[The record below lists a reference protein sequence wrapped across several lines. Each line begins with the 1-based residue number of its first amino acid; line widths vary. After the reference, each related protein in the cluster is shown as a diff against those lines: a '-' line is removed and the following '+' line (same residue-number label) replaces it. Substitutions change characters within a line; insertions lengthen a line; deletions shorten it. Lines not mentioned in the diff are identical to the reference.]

1 MVCHD
6 DYIDAST
13 NSPLYL
19 MNQGG
24 CPGYKSGSAAPS
36 PSQGGGDPSVSCFYS
51 KLKHCKSYF
60 GVSTQTTGI
69 TMLVIV
75 CIFLI
80 ADWNNWFWNAFSQVR
95 IPWYQ
100 SITARL
106 STFTKMNDLSKKEA
120 SFWGDENPSL
130 IRDLLDILPGVII
143 LLLGLSVMGYVIP
156 YAFRFPLNH
165 EMNIPPYF
173 IFCCMLVT
181 NMITLVTNMITNMI
195 MLVSNMITNMIMP
208 VTNKTTH
215 VSARFSARWSRKR
228 AWTGW
233 GRSRLLLL
241 MPIKLIRKPCHFPRF
256 LHQNIEISN
265 ILGWIY
271 LVPNADH
278 SSAFFL
284 C

>member
-1 MVCHD
+1 MCQD

-181 NMITLVTNMITNMI
+181 NMITLVTSMITNMI
-195 MLVSNMITNMIMP
+195 MLLQI
-208 VTNKTTH
+208 
-215 VSARFSARWSRKR
+215 WSQIWSCLYQIWSQIWSCLSQIRP
-228 AWTGW
+228 
-233 GRSRLLLL
+233 L
-241 MPIKLIRKPCHFPRF
+241 MF
-256 LHQNIEISN
+256 Q
-265 ILGWIY
+265 LGSPPDGAGGA
-271 LVPNADH
+271 LEQDEGD
-278 SSAFFL
+278 
-284 C
+284 CCC

>member
-1 MVCHD
+1 
-6 DYIDAST
+6 
-13 NSPLYL
+13 

-36 PSQGGGDPSVSCFYS
+36 SSQGGGDPSVSCFYS

-215 VSARFSARWSRKR
+215 VSARFSARWSRRR

-233 GRSRLLLL
+233 GRLLLL

-278 SSAFFL
+278 SSVFFL

>member
-1 MVCHD
+1 MCFCMSYDVSRWLYWMPVLIVHS
-6 DYIDAST
+6 ISWIRVDALDT
-13 NSPLYL
+13 KAGRLPLH
-19 MNQGG
+19 Q
-24 CPGYKSGSAAPS
+24 ARVEV
-36 PSQGGGDPSVSCFYS
+36 GDHCFYS

-106 STFTKMNDLSKKEA
+106 STFTKINDLSKKEA

-165 EMNIPPYF
+165 EMNIPPFSY
-173 IFCCMLVT
+173 
-181 NMITLVTNMITNMI
+181 
-195 MLVSNMITNMIMP
+195 
-208 VTNKTTH
+208 
-215 VSARFSARWSRKR
+215 SAACLSQIWS
-228 AWTGW
+228 
-233 GRSRLLLL
+233 LL
-241 MPIKLIRKPCHFPRF
+241 
-256 LHQNIEISN
+256 
-265 ILGWIY
+265 
-271 LVPNADH
+271 
-278 SSAFFL
+278 
-284 C
+284 